1 MTLLAHFQSN
11 PGPLHWKA
19 LLHVLAYIKGTLNY
33 KIVYNQDM
41 RGSTKPLGYVDVDY
55 SGDLDIRRLMSGY
68 VFLMAGGLVLWS
80 LKWQQMVVLSTTEAK
95 YMSMT
100 RGSQQALWMHN
111 FLLEIN
117 FEQPLP
123 ATLCVNNNSLIAL
136 VKSTKGHAQAKHIDI
151 QYHYV

>member
-80 LKWQQMVVLSTTEAK
+80 LKWQQMVALSTTEAK

-100 RGSQQALWMHN
+100 RGS
-111 FLLEIN
+111 
-117 FEQPLP
+117 
-123 ATLCVNNNSLIAL
+123 
-136 VKSTKGHAQAKHIDI
+136 
-151 QYHYV
+151 